1 MPKSIRTECI
11 SAFRGS
17 GFGVPW
23 VFGCLG
29 IWVFLTAPALAR
41 QPTQKPLPSLVRK
54 TDALIEDHFGGGLT
68 SDWGWAIQYDKH
80 RRGEIAGGI
89 RSGRFG
95 VLSGGRLYTTW
106 RAISPLTDV
115 AYSECTATVYD
126 HHVSNVHFKFKIS
139 KPYVTF
145 LLSGGNAPGVACVN
159 LLVDDKVVRTATGR
173 NDDILEWV
181 AFDVTNYVGR
191 TARLQV
197 LDTSTAAFDYIT
209 IDCVC
214 QSPDTKGA
222 VRVIAEPPAAVK
234 TVSHVETVA
243 GKRTGPAAIKDGR
256 LMINGQPVDLKELLS
271 WNTGATSADATGR
284 RVELV
289 NGDAIAGN
297 VSGLQDGKLIL
308 DSATLGETNLPLSA
322 VAQVLFTSGPSIDA
336 EPGVL
341 IHSNG
346 NKIPGELT
354 WIRDDNISIK
364 CALGQL
370 PLPRGRVRAF
380 VFGEK
385 KPVAAEATV
394 VFADGSSLSG
404 TLTLVGDGLVLTHA
418 ALGAVEV
425 AMADVVRVTRRVA
438 GVTPL
443 ASLRADVRERVGPVP
458 PPLPLRAD
466 DERGAILR
474 MFPRTVVRYALP
486 KAAAPRRLRG
496 VLAPVPNARP
506 PVKAHVR
513 VGNAVK
519 TYTVKPD
526 SDGVPFEVDLG
537 SATSFELVAD
547 ATSTVSYPCGVEWRN
562 AIIVG
567 AAK

>member
-1 MPKSIRTECI
+1 
-11 SAFRGS
+11 
-17 GFGVPW
+17 
-23 VFGCLG
+23 
-29 IWVFLTAPALAR
+29 
-41 QPTQKPLPSLVRK
+41 
-54 TDALIEDHFGGGLT
+54 
-68 SDWGWAIQYDKH
+68 
-80 RRGEIAGGI
+80 
-89 RSGRFG
+89 
-95 VLSGGRLYTTW
+95 
-106 RAISPLTDV
+106 
-115 AYSECTATVYD
+115 
-126 HHVSNVHFKFKIS
+126 
-139 KPYVTF
+139 
-145 LLSGGNAPGVACVN
+145 
-159 LLVDDKVVRTATGR
+159 
-173 NDDILEWV
+173 
-181 AFDVTNYVGR
+181 
-191 TARLQV
+191 
-197 LDTSTAAFDYIT
+197 
-209 IDCVC
+209 
-214 QSPDTKGA
+214 
-222 VRVIAEPPAAVK
+222 
-234 TVSHVETVA
+234 
-243 GKRTGPAAIKDGR
+243 
-256 LMINGQPVDLKELLS
+256 
-271 WNTGATSADATGR
+271 
-284 RVELV
+284 
-289 NGDAIAGN
+289 
-297 VSGLQDGKLIL
+297 
-308 DSATLGETNLPLSA
+308 
-322 VAQVLFTSGPSIDA
+322 
-336 EPGVL
+336 
-341 IHSNG
+341 
-346 NKIPGELT
+346 
-354 WIRDDNISIK
+354 
-364 CALGQL
+364 
-370 PLPRGRVRAF
+370 
-380 VFGEK
+380 
-385 KPVAAEATV
+385 VAAEATV